1 MRYVICPECK
11 NDEIK
16 LVGYEDGGGDFGD
29 ELTPIYECLTCEH
42 VFSLDEAPKY
52 FIEADDVGSDW
63 LTNDEREC

>member
-29 ELTPIYECLTCEH
+29 ELTPTYECLTCEH
-42 VFSLDEAPKY
+42 VFSVDEADGY
-52 FIEADDVGSDW
+52 FVGDVNAGDFW
-63 LTNDEREC
+63 PVNDEREC